1 VEHASLAYAA
11 LATRKIDA
19 PVMRVS
25 DRNVDHAYVV
35 IGDPRDP
42 RWGEKNTVVVD
53 PWVRY
58 PTSFTLSESGS
69 LNHTPFMP
77 AVVEREPG
85 SAPDPDAVDLLRSV
99 RPVSTA
105 EVEQMLAENDLPPI
119 GDALVEH
126 INENVGRRLHL
137 YDVRTGASDPSVKYS
152 DSRLSRGKTM
162 DKITRSVVA
171 RGKDAERALQR
182 NNRG

>member
-1 VEHASLAYAA
+1 LVITTTLFITFRLIAHFRTNPCGHPYRTTRSSTVLEYARAGAEAQGGACVEHASLAYAA

-85 SAPDPDAVDLLRSV
+85 SAPPCV
-99 RPVSTA
+99 R
-105 EVEQMLAENDLPPI
+105 L
-119 GDALVEH
+119 
-126 INENVGRRLHL
+126 
-137 YDVRTGASDPSVKYS
+137 
-152 DSRLSRGKTM
+152 
-162 DKITRSVVA
+162 VVA
-171 RGKDAERALQR
+171 SEFS
-182 NNRG
+182 